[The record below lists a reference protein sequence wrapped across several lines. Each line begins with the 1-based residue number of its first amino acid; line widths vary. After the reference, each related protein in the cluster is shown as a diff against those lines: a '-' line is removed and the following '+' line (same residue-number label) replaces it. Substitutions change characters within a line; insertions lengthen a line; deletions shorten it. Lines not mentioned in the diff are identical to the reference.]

1 MKAPHINTGL
11 ALVLAIVLAACA
23 EPEPN
28 AYGNFE
34 ATEVAVSAELGGPLL
49 AFSVREGDVLEAGA
63 IVGTVDTL
71 DFALQRDELNVAAES
86 SRIRRTEA
94 LAQIRILEAQ
104 LAPARE
110 DLERLER
117 LSAVEAAT
125 AQQLTR
131 ARGQVAVLEEQ
142 ISAARIRVR
151 LTEQEGA
158 AVASRIGQIQNRLS
172 RGSIANPIRGTV
184 LRSFVEPGE
193 SVQPG
198 RPLYTIASL
207 DTLTLRAW
215 VSGRQLGEVQLG
227 QQVTVQFDA
236 TTADATSF
244 ERREGR
250 VTWIASEAE
259 FTPTP
264 IQTRD
269 ERVDQ
274 VYAIKIR
281 VANTDG
287 RLKIG
292 MPGELVL
299 GTTDDG
305 AQIP

>member
-1 MKAPHINTGL
+1 MKAPHLNTGL
-11 ALVLAIVLAACA
+11 ALVLAIALAACA

-71 DFALQRDELNVAAES
+71 DFALQRDELNVAAET

-305 AQIP
+305 VLIP